1 MRLVSLKGLVQ
12 MEYSKDIISR
22 LLDIYER
29 RSGYAKRPEELRSI
43 QFEVS
48 KEYPIYKDRY
58 DNEKYR
64 DINTAIEKN
73 VTAGLIIAEKDQT
86 GWYSKI
92 KLNIA
97 RVDDCY
103 TLLKRTS
110 IPDKCEKVLSILEK
124 ADCAGDFLI
133 GRVVSDFYEQIKAY
147 KKLPYDLGYDARRVG
162 EVLQVLAT
170 VTKLTSETYIRNF
183 STALFKDSKR
193 FQREYRSTIESILFD
208 YTDDVVEKD
217 DILGYYNLYE
227 NPTYVLIKGNARI
240 CFDESAIELSEMPG
254 GIALSNGS
262 LAGIHKISVK
272 TDKVITVENLTTYH
286 DCDEPDA
293 VYIYLGG
300 YHNTSKQKLLELIY
314 EKNGDKEYYHEGD
327 LDVYGFLIL
336 ENLISKTQIPFK
348 PLLMDVETIER
359 FYRAG
364 LYKTLTA
371 RDRKMIDSKKDGQLS
386 AYKDVLE
393 YMLEY
398 NCKVEQESIKA
409 VGLVEN
415 NKMYHYRQESC

>member
-1 MRLVSLKGLVQ
+1 

-29 RSGYAKRPEELRSI
+29 RNGYAKRPEELRSI

-73 VTAGLIIAEKDQT
+73 VAAGLIIAEKDQT
-86 GWYSKI
+86 GRYSKI

-97 RVDDCY
+97 RVDECY
-103 TLLKRTS
+103 ALLKRTS
-110 IPDKCEKVLSILEK
+110 IPDQRKKVLSVLEK
-124 ADCAGDFLI
+124 ANNAECLLI
-133 GRVVSDFYEQIKAY
+133 VRIVSDFCEQIKAY

-162 EVLQVLAT
+162 EVLQVLEA

-193 FQREYRSTIESILFD
+193 FQREYRSTIESILLN

-254 GIALSNGS
+254 GIALSNES

-272 TDKVITVENLTTYH
+272 ADKVITVENLTTYH
-286 DCDEPDA
+286 DCDEQDT

-314 EKNGDKEYYHEGD
+314 ENNGDKEYYHEGD

-336 ENLISKTQIPFK
+336 KNLIDKTQIPFK
-348 PLLMDVETIER
+348 PLFMDLGTIER

-364 LYKTLTA
+364 LYKNLSA
-371 RDRKMIDSKKDGQLS
+371 RDRKVITSKKDGQLS

-393 YMLEY
+393 YMLA
-398 NCKVEQESIKA
+398 NDCKVEQESIKA
-409 VGLVEN
+409 VELVER
-415 NKMYHYRQESC
+415 KA

>member
-1 MRLVSLKGLVQ
+1 

-29 RSGYAKRPEELRSI
+29 RNGYAKRPEELRSI

-73 VTAGLIIAEKDQT
+73 VAAGLIIAEKDQT
-86 GWYSKI
+86 GRYSKI

-97 RVDDCY
+97 RVDECY
-103 TLLKRTS
+103 ALLKRTS
-110 IPDKCEKVLSILEK
+110 IPDQCKKVLSVLEK
-124 ADCAGDFLI
+124 ANNVECLLI
-133 GRVVSDFYEQIKAY
+133 GRIVSDFCEQIKAY

-162 EVLQVLAT
+162 EVLQVLEA

-193 FQREYRSTIESILFD
+193 FQREYRSTIESILFN

-272 TDKVITVENLTTYH
+272 ADKVITVENLTTYH
-286 DCDEPDA
+286 DCDEQDA

-314 EKNGDKEYYHEGD
+314 ENNGDKEYYHEGD

-336 ENLISKTQIPFK
+336 KNLIDKTQIPFK
-348 PLLMDVETIER
+348 PLFMDLGTIER

-364 LYKTLTA
+364 LYKNLSA
-371 RDRKMIDSKKDGQLS
+371 RDRKVITSKKDGQLS

-393 YMLEY
+393 YMLA
-398 NCKVEQESIKA
+398 NDCKVEQESIKA
-409 VGLVEN
+409 VELVER
-415 NKMYHYRQESC
+415 KA

>member
-1 MRLVSLKGLVQ
+1 MRLVSSKGLVQ

-29 RSGYAKRPEELRSI
+29 RKGYAKRPEELRSI

-73 VTAGLIIAEKDQT
+73 VAAGLIIAEKDQT
-86 GWYSKI
+86 GRYSKI

-110 IPDKCEKVLSILEK
+110 IPDQCKEVLSVLEKV
-124 ADCAGDFLI
+124 DCSE
-133 GRVVSDFYEQIKAY
+133 SDFINRIVNDFCEQIKVY
-147 KKLPYDLGYDARRVG
+147 KKLPYDLGYDARRVE

-170 VTKLTSETYIRNF
+170 MSKLTSETYIRNF

-193 FQREYRSTIESILFD
+193 FQREYRSTIENILFD

-272 TDKVITVENLTTYH
+272 ADKVITVENLTTYH
-286 DCDEPDA
+286 DCDEQDA

-314 EKNGDKEYYHEGD
+314 ENNGDKEYYHEGD

-409 VGLVEN
+409 VELVEN
-415 NKMYHYRQESC
+415 NKM

>member
-1 MRLVSLKGLVQ
+1 MRLVSSKGLVQ

-29 RSGYAKRPEELRSI
+29 RSGYAKRPEELRAI

-73 VTAGLIIAEKDQT
+73 VAAGLIIAEKDQT
-86 GWYSKI
+86 GRYSKI

-97 RVDDCY
+97 RVDECY
-103 TLLKRTS
+103 ALLKRTS
-110 IPDKCEKVLSILEK
+110 IPDQCKKVLSVLEK
-124 ADCAGDFLI
+124 ANNAECLLI
-133 GRVVSDFYEQIKAY
+133 GRIVSDFCEQIKAY

-162 EVLQVLAT
+162 EVLQVLEA

-193 FQREYRSTIESILFD
+193 FQREYRSTIESILFN

-217 DILGYYNLYE
+217 DILGYYKLYE

-272 TDKVITVENLTTYH
+272 ADKVITVENLTTYH
-286 DCDEPDA
+286 DCDEQDT

-314 EKNGDKEYYHEGD
+314 ENNGDKEYYHEGD

-336 ENLISKTQIPFK
+336 KNLIDKTQIPFK
-348 PLLMDVETIER
+348 PLFMDLGTIER

-364 LYKTLTA
+364 LYKNLSA
-371 RDRKMIDSKKDGQLS
+371 RDRKVITSKKDGQLS

-393 YMLEY
+393 YMLA
-398 NCKVEQESIKA
+398 NDCKVEQESIKA
-409 VGLVEN
+409 VELVER
-415 NKMYHYRQESC
+415 KA

>member
-1 MRLVSLKGLVQ
+1 

-29 RSGYAKRPEELRSI
+29 RNGYAKRPEELRSI

-73 VTAGLIIAEKDQT
+73 VAAGLIIAEKDQI
-86 GWYSKI
+86 GRYSKI

-103 TLLKRTS
+103 ALLKRTS
-110 IPDKCEKVLSILEK
+110 IPDQCKKVLSVLEK
-124 ADCAGDFLI
+124 ANNVECLLI
-133 GRVVSDFYEQIKAY
+133 GRIVSDFCEQIKAY

-162 EVLQVLAT
+162 EVLQVLEA

-193 FQREYRSTIESILFD
+193 FQREYRSTIESILFN

-227 NPTYVLIKGNARI
+227 NPTFVLIKGNARI
-240 CFDESAIELSEMPG
+240 CFAESDIELSEMLG

-262 LAGIHKISVK
+262 LEGIRRISVK
-272 TDKVITVENLTTYH
+272 ADKVITVENLTTYH
-286 DCDEPDA
+286 DCDELDA

-314 EKNGDKEYYHEGD
+314 ENNDDKEYYHEGD

-336 ENLISKTQIPFK
+336 KNLIDKTQIPFK
-348 PLLMDVETIER
+348 PLFMDLGTIER

-364 LYKTLTA
+364 LYKNLSA
-371 RDRKMIDSKKDGQLS
+371 RDRKVITSKKDGQLS

-393 YMLEY
+393 YMLA
-398 NCKVEQESIKA
+398 NDCKVEQESIKA
-409 VGLVEN
+409 VELIER
-415 NKMYHYRQESC
+415 KA

>member
-1 MRLVSLKGLVQ
+1 MRLVSSKGQVQ

-29 RSGYAKRPEELRSI
+29 RNGYAKRPEELRAM

-73 VTAGLIIAEKDQT
+73 VSAGLIIAEKDQT
-86 GWYSKI
+86 GRYSKI

-97 RVDDCY
+97 RVDECY
-103 TLLKRTS
+103 ALLKRTS
-110 IPDKCEKVLSILEK
+110 IPDKCEKVLRILEK
-124 ADCAGDFLI
+124 ADCAGDLLI
-133 GRVVSDFYEQIKAY
+133 GRVVSDFCEQIKAY
-147 KKLPYDLGYDARRVG
+147 KKLPYDLGYDAKRVG
-162 EVLQVLAT
+162 EVLQVLEA
-170 VTKLTSETYIRNF
+170 VTELTSETYIRNF

-240 CFDESAIELSEMPG
+240 CFDESVVELSEMPG

-262 LAGIHKISVK
+262 LEGIRKISVK
-272 TDKVITVENLTTYH
+272 ADKVITVENLTTYH
-286 DCDEPDA
+286 DCDEPNA
-293 VYIYLGG
+293 LYIYLGG
-300 YHNTSKQKLLELIY
+300 YHNTSKQRLLELIY
-314 EKNGDKEYYHEGD
+314 ENNGDKEYYHEGD

-336 ENLISKTQIPFK
+336 ENLILKTQIPFK

-371 RDRKMIDSKKDGQLS
+371 RERKMIDSKKDGQLS

-393 YMLEY
+393 YMLTHD
-398 NCKVEQESIKA
+398 CKIEQESIKA
-409 VGLVEN
+409 VELVER
-415 NKMYHYRQESC
+415 KA

>member
-1 MRLVSLKGLVQ
+1 

-29 RSGYAKRPEELRSI
+29 RNGYAKRPEELRSI

-86 GWYSKI
+86 GRYSKI

-133 GRVVSDFYEQIKAY
+133 GRVVSDFCEQIKAY

-240 CFDESAIELSEMPG
+240 CFEKSAIELSEMPG

-286 DCDEPDA
+286 DCNEPDA

-415 NKMYHYRQESC
+415 NKM

>member
-1 MRLVSLKGLVQ
+1 MRLVSSKGLVQ

-29 RSGYAKRPEELRSI
+29 RNGYAKRPEELRSI

-73 VTAGLIIAEKDQT
+73 VAAGLIIAEKDQT
-86 GWYSKI
+86 GRYSKI

-97 RVDDCY
+97 RVDECY
-103 TLLKRTS
+103 ALLKRTS
-110 IPDKCEKVLSILEK
+110 IPDQCKKVLSVLEK
-124 ADCAGDFLI
+124 ANNAECLLI
-133 GRVVSDFYEQIKAY
+133 GRIVSDFCEQIKAY

-162 EVLQVLAT
+162 EVLQVLEA

-193 FQREYRSTIESILFD
+193 FQREYRSTIESILFN

-272 TDKVITVENLTTYH
+272 ADKVITVENLTTYH
-286 DCDEPDA
+286 DCDEQDA

-314 EKNGDKEYYHEGD
+314 ENNGDKEYYHEGD

-364 LYKTLTA
+364 LYKNLSA
-371 RDRKMIDSKKDGQLS
+371 RDRKVITSKKDGQLS

-393 YMLEY
+393 YMLA
-398 NCKVEQESIKA
+398 NDCKVEQESIKA
-409 VGLVEN
+409 VELIEG
-415 NKMYHYRQESC
+415 

>member
-1 MRLVSLKGLVQ
+1 MRLVSSKGLVQ

-29 RSGYAKRPEELRSI
+29 RNGYAKRPEELRSI

-73 VTAGLIIAEKDQT
+73 VAAGLIIAEKDQT
-86 GWYSKI
+86 GRYSKI

-97 RVDDCY
+97 RVDECY
-103 TLLKRTS
+103 ALLKRTS
-110 IPDKCEKVLSILEK
+110 IPDQCKKVLSVLEK
-124 ADCAGDFLI
+124 ANNAECLLI
-133 GRVVSDFYEQIKAY
+133 GRIVSDFCEQIKAY

-162 EVLQVLAT
+162 EVLQVLEA

-193 FQREYRSTIESILFD
+193 FQREYRSTIESILFN

-272 TDKVITVENLTTYH
+272 ADKVITVENLTTYH
-286 DCDEPDA
+286 DCDEQDA

-314 EKNGDKEYYHEGD
+314 ENNGDKEYYHEGD

-393 YMLEY
+393 YMLTHD
-398 NCKVEQESIKA
+398 CKIEQESIKA
-409 VGLVEN
+409 VELIEG
-415 NKMYHYRQESC
+415 

>member
-1 MRLVSLKGLVQ
+1 

-29 RSGYAKRPEELRSI
+29 RNGYAKRPEKLRSI

-48 KEYPIYKDRY
+48 KKYPIYKDRY

-86 GWYSKI
+86 GRYSKI

-103 TLLKRTS
+103 ALLKRTS
-110 IPDKCEKVLSILEK
+110 IPDQCKEVLSVLEKV
-124 ADCAGDFLI
+124 DCSE
-133 GRVVSDFYEQIKAY
+133 SDFINRIVNDFCEQIKVY
-147 KKLPYDLGYDARRVG
+147 KKLPYDLGYDARRVE

-170 VTKLTSETYIRNF
+170 VSKLTSETYIRNF

-193 FQREYRSTIESILFD
+193 FQREYRSTIENILFD

-272 TDKVITVENLTTYH
+272 ADKVITVENLTTYH
-286 DCDEPDA
+286 DCDEQDA

-314 EKNGDKEYYHEGD
+314 ENNGDKEYYHEGD

-409 VGLVEN
+409 VELVEN
-415 NKMYHYRQESC
+415 NKM

>member
-1 MRLVSLKGLVQ
+1 

-29 RSGYAKRPEELRSI
+29 RSGYAKRAEDLRSI

-48 KEYPIYKDRY
+48 KEYPVYKDRY

-73 VTAGLIIAEKDQT
+73 IAAGLIVAKKDQT
-86 GWYSKI
+86 GRYSKI
-92 KLNIA
+92 KLNVA
-97 RVDDCY
+97 KVDDCY
-103 TLLKRTS
+103 ALLKRTS
-110 IPDKCEKVLSILEK
+110 IPDQCKKVLSVLEK
-124 ADCAGDFLI
+124 VDCSESGFIKRIVNDFC
-133 GRVVSDFYEQIKAY
+133 DQIKAY
-147 KKLPYDLGYDARRVG
+147 KKLPYDLGYDERRVG

-217 DILGYYNLYE
+217 GILGYYNLYE
-227 NPTYVLIKGNARI
+227 NPTYVLIKGNAGI
-240 CFDESAIELSEMPG
+240 CFAESAIELSEMPG

-262 LAGIHKISVK
+262 LAGIQKVSVK
-272 TDKVITVENLTTYH
+272 ADKVITVENLTTYH
-286 DCDEPDA
+286 DCDESDA

-300 YHNTSKQKLLELIY
+300 YHNSSKQNLLELIY
-314 EKNGDKEYYHEGD
+314 ANNSDKDYYHEGD

-336 ENLISKTQIPFK
+336 DNLISKTRIPIK
-348 PLLMDVETIER
+348 PLLMDVGTIER

-364 LYKTLTA
+364 LYKDLTA
-371 RDRKMIDSKKDGQLS
+371 RDRKIITSKKDGQLL

-393 YMLEY
+393 YMLAN

-409 VGLVEN
+409 VELIETL
-415 NKMYHYRQESC
+415 

>member
-1 MRLVSLKGLVQ
+1 

-29 RSGYAKRPEELRSI
+29 RKGYTKRPEELRSI

-73 VTAGLIIAEKDQT
+73 VAAGLIIAKKDQT
-86 GWYSKI
+86 GRYSKI

-110 IPDKCEKVLSILEK
+110 IPDQCKEVLRVLEKVDYSE
-124 ADCAGDFLI
+124 
-133 GRVVSDFYEQIKAY
+133 SDFINRIVNDFCEQIKVY
-147 KKLPYDLGYDARRVG
+147 KKLPYDLGYDARRVE
-162 EVLQVLAT
+162 EVLQVL
-170 VTKLTSETYIRNF
+170 VTMSKLTSETYIRNF

-193 FQREYRSTIESILFD
+193 FQREYRSTIEGILFD

-272 TDKVITVENLTTYH
+272 ADKVITVENLTTYH
-286 DCDEPDA
+286 DCDEQDA

-314 EKNGDKEYYHEGD
+314 ENNGDKEYYHEGD

-393 YMLEY
+393 YMLEN

-409 VGLVEN
+409 VELVEN
-415 NKMYHYRQESC
+415 NKM

>member
-1 MRLVSLKGLVQ
+1 

-29 RSGYAKRPEELRSI
+29 RNGYAKRPEELRSI

-73 VTAGLIIAEKDQT
+73 VAAGLIIAEKDQT
-86 GWYSKI
+86 GRYSKI

-103 TLLKRTS
+103 ALLKRTS
-110 IPDKCEKVLSILEK
+110 IPNQCKKVLSVLEK
-124 ADCAGDFLI
+124 ANNVECLLI
-133 GRVVSDFYEQIKAY
+133 GRIVSDFCEQIKAY

-162 EVLQVLAT
+162 EVLQVLEA

-193 FQREYRSTIESILFD
+193 FQREYRSTIESILFN

-272 TDKVITVENLTTYH
+272 ADKVITVENLTTYH
-286 DCDEPDA
+286 DCDELDA

-314 EKNGDKEYYHEGD
+314 ENNGDKEYYHEGD

-336 ENLISKTQIPFK
+336 KNLIDKTQIPFK
-348 PLLMDVETIER
+348 PLFMDLGTIER

-364 LYKTLTA
+364 LYKNLSA
-371 RDRKMIDSKKDGQLS
+371 RDRKVITSKKDGQLS

-393 YMLEY
+393 YMLA
-398 NCKVEQESIKA
+398 NDCKVEQESIKA
-409 VGLVEN
+409 VELIEG
-415 NKMYHYRQESC
+415 

>member
-1 MRLVSLKGLVQ
+1 
-12 MEYSKDIISR
+12 MEYSKDIISE
-22 LLDIYER
+22 LLVIYER
-29 RSGYAKRPEELRSI
+29 RNGYAKRPEELQSI
-43 QFEVS
+43 QFEVA
-48 KEYPIYKDRY
+48 KKYPIYKDRY
-58 DNEKYR
+58 DNEKYIE
-64 DINTAIEKN
+64 INTAIEKN
-73 VTAGLIIAEKDQT
+73 VAAGLIIAEKDQT
-86 GWYSKI
+86 GQYSKI

-103 TLLKRTS
+103 ALLKKTS
-110 IPDKCEKVLSILEK
+110 IPDQCKEVLSVLEKV
-124 ADCAGDFLI
+124 DCSE
-133 GRVVSDFYEQIKAY
+133 SDFINRIANDFCEQIKVY

-170 VTKLTSETYIRNF
+170 VSNLASETYIRNF

-193 FQREYRSTIESILFD
+193 FQKDYRSMIESILFD

-240 CFDESAIELSEMPG
+240 CFDESAIELSEMLG
-254 GIALSNGS
+254 GIALSNRS

-272 TDKVITVENLTTYH
+272 ADKVITVENLTTYH
-286 DCDEPDA
+286 DCDEQDA

-314 EKNGDKEYYHEGD
+314 ENNGDKEYYHEGD

-348 PLLMDVETIER
+348 PLMMDVETIER

-364 LYKTLTA
+364 LFKTLTA
-371 RDRKMIDSKKDGQLS
+371 RDRKMINSKKDGQLS

-398 NCKVEQESIKA
+398 DCKVEQESIKA

-415 NKMYHYRQESC
+415 NKM

>member
-1 MRLVSLKGLVQ
+1 MRLVSSKGLVQ

-29 RSGYAKRPEELRSI
+29 RNGYAKRPEELRAI

-64 DINTAIEKN
+64 DINVAIEKN
-73 VTAGLIIAEKDQT
+73 VAAGLIIAEKDQT
-86 GWYSKI
+86 GQYSKI
-92 KLNIA
+92 KLNID
-97 RVDDCY
+97 RVDECY
-103 TLLKRTS
+103 ALLKRKS
-110 IPDKCEKVLSILEK
+110 IPDQCKMVLSVLEK
-124 ADCAGDFLI
+124 ADYTEGLLI
-133 GRVVSDFYEQIKAY
+133 GRIVSDFCEQIKAY

-162 EVLQVLAT
+162 EVLQVLDGLI
-170 VTKLTSETYIRNF
+170 KLTSETYIRNF
-183 STALFKDSKR
+183 STALFRDSKR
-193 FQREYRSTIESILFD
+193 FQREYKSTIEAILFD

-240 CFDESAIELSEMPG
+240 CFDESVVELSEMLG

-262 LAGIHKISVK
+262 LEGIRKISVK
-272 TDKVITVENLTTYH
+272 ADKVITVENLTTYH
-286 DCDEPDA
+286 DCDEPNA
-293 VYIYLGG
+293 LYIYLGG
-300 YHNTSKQKLLELIY
+300 YHNTSKQRLLELIY
-314 EKNGDKEYYHEGD
+314 ENNGDKEYYHEGD

-336 ENLISKTQIPFK
+336 ENLILKTQIPFK

-393 YMLEY
+393 YMVAFD
-398 NCKVEQESIKA
+398 CKVEQESIKA
-409 VGLVEN
+409 VELIE
-415 NKMYHYRQESC
+415 RQ

>member
-1 MRLVSLKGLVQ
+1 MRLVSSKGLVQ

-29 RSGYAKRPEELRSI
+29 RNGYAKRPEELRSI

-73 VTAGLIIAEKDQT
+73 VAAGLIIAEKDQT
-86 GWYSKI
+86 GRYSKI

-97 RVDDCY
+97 RVDECY
-103 TLLKRTS
+103 ALLKRTS
-110 IPDKCEKVLSILEK
+110 IPDQCKKVLSVLEK
-124 ADCAGDFLI
+124 ANNAECLLI
-133 GRVVSDFYEQIKAY
+133 VRIVSDFCEQIKAY

-162 EVLQVLAT
+162 EVLQVLEA

-193 FQREYRSTIESILFD
+193 FQREYRSTIESILLN

-254 GIALSNGS
+254 GIALSNES

-272 TDKVITVENLTTYH
+272 ADKVITVENLTTYH
-286 DCDEPDA
+286 DCDEQDT

-314 EKNGDKEYYHEGD
+314 ENNGDKEYYHEGD

-336 ENLISKTQIPFK
+336 KNLIDKTQIPFK
-348 PLLMDVETIER
+348 PLFMDLGTIER

-364 LYKTLTA
+364 LYKNLSA
-371 RDRKMIDSKKDGQLS
+371 RDRKVITSKKDGQLS

-393 YMLEY
+393 YMLA
-398 NCKVEQESIKA
+398 NDCKVEQESIKA
-409 VGLVEN
+409 VELIEG
-415 NKMYHYRQESC
+415 

>member
-1 MRLVSLKGLVQ
+1 
-12 MEYSKDIISR
+12 MECSKDIISR

-48 KEYPIYKDRY
+48 KEYPVYKDRY

-64 DINTAIEKN
+64 DINTSIEKN
-73 VTAGLIIAEKDQT
+73 IAAGLIIADKDQT
-86 GWYSKI
+86 GRYSKI

-97 RVDDCY
+97 RVDECY
-103 TLLKRTS
+103 ALLKRTS
-110 IPDKCEKVLSILEK
+110 IPDQCKKVLSVLEK
-124 ADCAGDFLI
+124 ANCTKGLLI
-133 GRVVSDFYEQIKAY
+133 GRVVSDFCEQINAY
-147 KKLPYDLGYDARRVG
+147 KKLPYDLGYDARRIG
-162 EVLQVLAT
+162 DVLQVLDA
-170 VTKLTSETYIRNF
+170 VINLTSETYIRNF

-193 FQREYRSTIESILFD
+193 FQREYKSTVESILFD
-208 YTDDVVEKD
+208 YTDNVVEKD

-240 CFDESAIELSEMPG
+240 CFDESVVELSEMPG

-262 LAGIHKISVK
+262 LEGIQKISVK

-286 DCDEPDA
+286 DCDELDA

-314 EKNGDKEYYHEGD
+314 KNNGDKEYYHEGD

-336 ENLISKTQIPFK
+336 ENLIAKTQIPFK
-348 PLLMDVETIER
+348 PLQMDIETIER

-364 LYKTLTA
+364 LYKNLTS
-371 RDRKMIDSKKDGQLS
+371 RDRKVIKPKKDGQLS
-386 AYKDVLE
+386 AYRDVLE
-393 YMLEY
+393 YMLKY
-398 NCKVEQESIKA
+398 DCKVEQESIKA
-409 VGLVEN
+409 VDLIE
-415 NKMYHYRQESC
+415 RQ

>member
-1 MRLVSLKGLVQ
+1 

-29 RSGYAKRPEELRSI
+29 RNGYAKRPEELRSI

-73 VTAGLIIAEKDQT
+73 VAAGLIIAEKDQI
-86 GWYSKI
+86 GRYSKI

-103 TLLKRTS
+103 ALLKRTS
-110 IPDKCEKVLSILEK
+110 IPDQCKKVLSVLEK
-124 ADCAGDFLI
+124 ANNAECLLI
-133 GRVVSDFYEQIKAY
+133 GRIVSDFCEQIKAY

-162 EVLQVLAT
+162 EVLQVLEA

-193 FQREYRSTIESILFD
+193 FQREYRSTTESILFN

-272 TDKVITVENLTTYH
+272 ADKVITVENLTTYH
-286 DCDEPDA
+286 DCDEQDT

-314 EKNGDKEYYHEGD
+314 ENNGDKEYYHEGD

-336 ENLISKTQIPFK
+336 KNLIDKTQIPFK
-348 PLLMDVETIER
+348 PLFMDLGTIER

-364 LYKTLTA
+364 LYKNLSA
-371 RDRKMIDSKKDGQLS
+371 RDRKVITSKKDGQLS

-393 YMLEY
+393 YMLA
-398 NCKVEQESIKA
+398 NDCKVEQESIKA
-409 VGLVEN
+409 VELVER
-415 NKMYHYRQESC
+415 KA

>member
-1 MRLVSLKGLVQ
+1 

-29 RSGYAKRPEELRSI
+29 RNGYAKRPEELRSI

-73 VTAGLIIAEKDQT
+73 VAAGLIIAEKDQT
-86 GWYSKI
+86 GRYSKI

-97 RVDDCY
+97 RVDECY
-103 TLLKRTS
+103 ALLKRTS
-110 IPDKCEKVLSILEK
+110 IPDQCKKVLSVLEK
-124 ADCAGDFLI
+124 ANNVECLLI
-133 GRVVSDFYEQIKAY
+133 GRIVSDFCEQIKAY

-162 EVLQVLAT
+162 EVLQVLEA

-193 FQREYRSTIESILFD
+193 FQREYRSTIESILFN

-254 GIALSNGS
+254 GIALSNES

-272 TDKVITVENLTTYH
+272 ADKVITVENLTTYH
-286 DCDEPDA
+286 DCDEQDA

-314 EKNGDKEYYHEGD
+314 ENNGDKEYYHEGD

-336 ENLISKTQIPFK
+336 KNLIDKTQIPFK
-348 PLLMDVETIER
+348 PLFMDLGTIER

-364 LYKTLTA
+364 LYKNLSA
-371 RDRKMIDSKKDGQLS
+371 RDRKVITSKKDGQLS

-393 YMLEY
+393 YMLA
-398 NCKVEQESIKA
+398 NDCKVEQESIKA
-409 VGLVEN
+409 VELVER
-415 NKMYHYRQESC
+415 KA

>member
-1 MRLVSLKGLVQ
+1 MRLVYSKGLVQ

-29 RSGYAKRPEELRSI
+29 RNGYAKRPEELRSI

-73 VTAGLIIAEKDQT
+73 VAAGLIIAEKDQT
-86 GWYSKI
+86 GQYSKI

-97 RVDDCY
+97 RVDECY
-103 TLLKRTS
+103 ALLKRKS
-110 IPDKCEKVLSILEK
+110 IPDQCKMVLSVLEK
-124 ADCAGDFLI
+124 ADCTEGLLI
-133 GRVVSDFYEQIKAY
+133 GRIVSDFCEQIKAY

-162 EVLQVLAT
+162 EVLQVLEA

-193 FQREYRSTIESILFD
+193 FQREYRSTIESILFN

-272 TDKVITVENLTTYH
+272 ADKVITVENLTTYH
-286 DCDEPDA
+286 DCDEQDA

-314 EKNGDKEYYHEGD
+314 ENNGDKEYYHEGD

-371 RDRKMIDSKKDGQLS
+371 RDRKMIDSKMDGQLS

-393 YMLEY
+393 YMLTHD
-398 NCKVEQESIKA
+398 CKIEQESIKA
-409 VGLVEN
+409 VELIEG
-415 NKMYHYRQESC
+415 

>member
-1 MRLVSLKGLVQ
+1 MRLVSSKGLVQ

-29 RSGYAKRPEELRSI
+29 RNGYAKRPEELRSI

-73 VTAGLIIAEKDQT
+73 VAAGLIIAEKDQI
-86 GWYSKI
+86 GRYSKI

-103 TLLKRTS
+103 ALLKRTS
-110 IPDKCEKVLSILEK
+110 IPDQCKKVLSVLEK
-124 ADCAGDFLI
+124 ANNVECLLI
-133 GRVVSDFYEQIKAY
+133 GRIVSDFCEQIKAY

-162 EVLQVLAT
+162 EVLQVLEA

-193 FQREYRSTIESILFD
+193 FQREYRSTIESILFN

-272 TDKVITVENLTTYH
+272 ADKVITVENLTTYH
-286 DCDEPDA
+286 DCDEQDA

-314 EKNGDKEYYHEGD
+314 ENNGDKEYYHEGD

-336 ENLISKTQIPFK
+336 ENLISKTRIPFK

-371 RDRKMIDSKKDGQLS
+371 RDRKMIDSKRMDSFQHIR
-386 AYKDVLE
+386 
-393 YMLEY
+393 MF
-398 NCKVEQESIKA
+398 
-409 VGLVEN
+409 
-415 NKMYHYRQESC
+415 

>member
-1 MRLVSLKGLVQ
+1 MRLVSSKGLVQ

-29 RSGYAKRPEELRSI
+29 RNGYAKRPEELRSI

-73 VTAGLIIAEKDQT
+73 VAAGLIIAEKDQT
-86 GWYSKI
+86 GRYSKI

-97 RVDDCY
+97 RVDECY
-103 TLLKRTS
+103 ALLKRTS
-110 IPDKCEKVLSILEK
+110 IPDQCKKVLSVLEK
-124 ADCAGDFLI
+124 ANNAECLLI
-133 GRVVSDFYEQIKAY
+133 GRIVSDFCEQIKAY

-162 EVLQVLAT
+162 EVLQVLEA

-193 FQREYRSTIESILFD
+193 FQREYRSTIESILFN

-217 DILGYYNLYE
+217 DIRGYYNLYE

-272 TDKVITVENLTTYH
+272 ADKVITVENLTTYH
-286 DCDEPDA
+286 DCDEQDT

-314 EKNGDKEYYHEGD
+314 ENNGDKEYYHEGD

-393 YMLEY
+393 YMLTHD
-398 NCKVEQESIKA
+398 CKIEQESIKA
-409 VGLVEN
+409 VELIEG
-415 NKMYHYRQESC
+415 

>member
-29 RSGYAKRPEELRSI
+29 RNGYAKRPEELRSI

-86 GWYSKI
+86 GRYSKI
-92 KLNIA
+92 KLNNA

-133 GRVVSDFYEQIKAY
+133 GRVVSDFCEQIKAY

-240 CFDESAIELSEMPG
+240 CFEESAIELSEMPG

-336 ENLISKTQIPFK
+336 DNLISKTQIPFK

-415 NKMYHYRQESC
+415 NKM

>member
-1 MRLVSLKGLVQ
+1 
-12 MEYSKDIISR
+12 MEYSKDIICR

-29 RSGYAKRPEELRSI
+29 RNGYAKRPEELRSI

-86 GWYSKI
+86 GRYSKI

-133 GRVVSDFYEQIKAY
+133 GRVVSDFCEQIKAY

-240 CFDESAIELSEMPG
+240 CFEKSAIELSEMPG

-314 EKNGDKEYYHEGD
+314 EKNGDKKYYHEGD

-415 NKMYHYRQESC
+415 NKM

>member
-29 RSGYAKRPEELRSI
+29 RNGYAKRPEELRSI

-86 GWYSKI
+86 GRYSKI

-110 IPDKCEKVLSILEK
+110 IPDKCEKVLSILEN
-124 ADCAGDFLI
+124 
-133 GRVVSDFYEQIKAY
+133 
-147 KKLPYDLGYDARRVG
+147 DLGYDARRVG

-272 TDKVITVENLTTYH
+272 ADKVITVENLTTYH
-286 DCDEPDA
+286 DCDEQDA

-314 EKNGDKEYYHEGD
+314 ENNGDKEYYHEGD

-371 RDRKMIDSKKDGQLS
+371 RDRKMIDSKKDGELS

-415 NKMYHYRQESC
+415 NKM

>member
-1 MRLVSLKGLVQ
+1 
-12 MEYSKDIISR
+12 MEYSKDIIGR

-29 RSGYAKRPEELRSI
+29 RNGYAKRPEELRSI
-43 QFEVS
+43 QFDVS
-48 KEYPIYKDRY
+48 KEYPVYKDRY
-58 DNEKYR
+58 DNEKYG
-64 DINTAIEKN
+64 DINAAIEKN
-73 VTAGLIIAEKDQT
+73 AAAGLIIAEKDQT
-86 GWYSKI
+86 GRYPKI

-103 TLLKRTS
+103 VLLKRTG
-110 IPDKCEKVLSILEK
+110 IPDQCKKVLSVLEK
-124 ADCAGDFLI
+124 AGCSDSGFINRIVYDFC
-133 GRVVSDFYEQIKAY
+133 EQIKAY

-162 EVLQVLAT
+162 EVLQVLEA
-170 VTKLTSETYIRNF
+170 VIKLTSETYIRNF

-193 FQREYRSTIESILFD
+193 FQREYRLTIESILFD

-240 CFDESAIELSEMPG
+240 CFAESAIELSEMPG

-262 LAGIHKISVK
+262 LAGIHRISVK
-272 TDKVITVENLTTYH
+272 ADKVITVENLTTYH

-314 EKNGDKEYYHEGD
+314 KNNGDRAYFHEGD

-336 ENLISKTQIPFK
+336 ENLIAKTQIPFK
-348 PLLMDVETIER
+348 PLLMDLETIER

-364 LYKTLTA
+364 LYRSLTA
-371 RDRKMIDSKKDGQLS
+371 RDRKMINSKKNGQLS

-393 YMLEY
+393 YMLAY
-398 NCKVEQESIKA
+398 DCKVEQESVKA
-409 VGLVEN
+409 VELLE
-415 NKMYHYRQESC
+415 RQ

>member
-1 MRLVSLKGLVQ
+1 MRLVSSKGLVQ

-29 RSGYAKRPEELRSI
+29 RNGYAKRPEELRSI

-73 VTAGLIIAEKDQT
+73 VAAGLIIAEKDQT
-86 GWYSKI
+86 GRYSKI

-103 TLLKRTS
+103 ALLKRTS
-110 IPDKCEKVLSILEK
+110 IPNQCKKVLSVLEK
-124 ADCAGDFLI
+124 ANNVECLLI
-133 GRVVSDFYEQIKAY
+133 GRIVSDFCEQIKAY

-162 EVLQVLAT
+162 EVLQVLEA
-170 VTKLTSETYIRNF
+170 VTKLTSETHIRNF

-193 FQREYRSTIESILFD
+193 FQREYRSTIESILFN

-272 TDKVITVENLTTYH
+272 ADKVITVENLTTYH
-286 DCDEPDA
+286 DCDEQDT

-314 EKNGDKEYYHEGD
+314 ENNGDKEYYHEGD

-336 ENLISKTQIPFK
+336 KNLIDKTQIPFK
-348 PLLMDVETIER
+348 PLFMDLGTIER

-364 LYKTLTA
+364 LYKNLSA
-371 RDRKMIDSKKDGQLS
+371 RDRKVITSKKDGQLS

-393 YMLEY
+393 YMLA
-398 NCKVEQESIKA
+398 NDCKVEQESIKA
-409 VGLVEN
+409 VELIEG
-415 NKMYHYRQESC
+415 

>member
-1 MRLVSLKGLVQ
+1 

-29 RSGYAKRPEELRSI
+29 RNGYAKRPEELRSI

-73 VTAGLIIAEKDQT
+73 VAAGLIIAEKDQT
-86 GWYSKI
+86 GRYSKI

-97 RVDDCY
+97 RVDECY
-103 TLLKRTS
+103 ALLKRTS
-110 IPDKCEKVLSILEK
+110 IPDQCKKVLSVLEK
-124 ADCAGDFLI
+124 ANNAECLLI
-133 GRVVSDFYEQIKAY
+133 VRIVSDFCEQIKAY

-162 EVLQVLAT
+162 EVLQVLEA

-193 FQREYRSTIESILFD
+193 FQREYRSTIESILFN

-254 GIALSNGS
+254 GIALSNES

-272 TDKVITVENLTTYH
+272 ADKVITVENLTTYH
-286 DCDEPDA
+286 DCDEQDT

-314 EKNGDKEYYHEGD
+314 ENNGDKEYYHEGD

-336 ENLISKTQIPFK
+336 KNLIDKTQIPFK
-348 PLLMDVETIER
+348 PLFMDLGTIER

-364 LYKTLTA
+364 LYKNLSA
-371 RDRKMIDSKKDGQLS
+371 RDRKVITSKKDGQLS

-393 YMLEY
+393 YMLA
-398 NCKVEQESIKA
+398 NDCKVEQESIKA
-409 VGLVEN
+409 VELVER
-415 NKMYHYRQESC
+415 KA

>member
-1 MRLVSLKGLVQ
+1 

-22 LLDIYER
+22 LLYIYER
-29 RSGYAKRPEELRSI
+29 RNGYAKRPEELRSI

-73 VTAGLIIAEKDQT
+73 VAAGLIISEKDQT
-86 GWYSKI
+86 GRYSKI

-103 TLLKRTS
+103 ALLKRTS
-110 IPDKCEKVLSILEK
+110 IPDQCKKVLSVLEK
-124 ADCAGDFLI
+124 ANNAECLLI
-133 GRVVSDFYEQIKAY
+133 GRIVSDFCEQIKAY

-162 EVLQVLAT
+162 EVLQVLEA

-227 NPTYVLIKGNARI
+227 NPTYVLIKGNTRI

-272 TDKVITVENLTTYH
+272 ADKVITVENLTTYH
-286 DCDEPDA
+286 DCDEQDA

-314 EKNGDKEYYHEGD
+314 ENNGDKEYYHEGD

-393 YMLEY
+393 YMLTHD
-398 NCKVEQESIKA
+398 CKIEQESIKA
-409 VGLVEN
+409 VELIEG
-415 NKMYHYRQESC
+415 

>member
-1 MRLVSLKGLVQ
+1 MRLVSSKGLVQ

-29 RSGYAKRPEELRSI
+29 RNGYAKRPEELRSI

-73 VTAGLIIAEKDQT
+73 VAAGLIIAEKDQT
-86 GWYSKI
+86 GRYSKI

-97 RVDDCY
+97 RVDECY
-103 TLLKRTS
+103 ALLKRTS
-110 IPDKCEKVLSILEK
+110 IPDQCKKVLSVLEK
-124 ADCAGDFLI
+124 ANNVECLLI
-133 GRVVSDFYEQIKAY
+133 GRIVSDFCEQIKAY

-162 EVLQVLAT
+162 EVLQVLEA

-272 TDKVITVENLTTYH
+272 ADKVITVENLTTYH
-286 DCDEPDA
+286 DCDEQDA

-314 EKNGDKEYYHEGD
+314 ENNGDKEYYHEGD

-364 LYKTLTA
+364 LYKNLSA
-371 RDRKMIDSKKDGQLS
+371 RDRKVITSKKDGQLS

-393 YMLEY
+393 YMLA
-398 NCKVEQESIKA
+398 NDCKVEQESIKA
-409 VGLVEN
+409 VELVER
-415 NKMYHYRQESC
+415 KA

>member
-1 MRLVSLKGLVQ
+1 

-29 RSGYAKRPEELRSI
+29 RSGYVKRPEELRSI

-48 KEYPIYKDRY
+48 KEYPIYKNRY

-86 GWYSKI
+86 GRYSKI

-124 ADCAGDFLI
+124 ADCAGNFLI
-133 GRVVSDFYEQIKAY
+133 RRVVSDFCEQIKAY

-162 EVLQVLAT
+162 EVLQVLTT

-240 CFDESAIELSEMPG
+240 CFDESVIELSEMPG
-254 GIALSNGS
+254 GIALSNES

-371 RDRKMIDSKKDGQLS
+371 RDRKMIESKKDGQLS

-415 NKMYHYRQESC
+415 NKM

>member
-1 MRLVSLKGLVQ
+1 MRLVSSKGLVQ

-29 RSGYAKRPEELRSI
+29 RNGYAKRPEELRSI

-73 VTAGLIIAEKDQT
+73 VAAGLIIAEKDQT
-86 GWYSKI
+86 GRYSKI

-97 RVDDCY
+97 RVDECY
-103 TLLKRTS
+103 ALLKRTS
-110 IPDKCEKVLSILEK
+110 IPDQCKKVLSVLEK
-124 ADCAGDFLI
+124 ANNVECLLI
-133 GRVVSDFYEQIKAY
+133 GRIVSDFCEQIKAY

-162 EVLQVLAT
+162 EVLQVLEA

-193 FQREYRSTIESILFD
+193 FQREYRSTIESILFN

-272 TDKVITVENLTTYH
+272 ADKVITVENLTTYH
-286 DCDEPDA
+286 DCDEQDA

-314 EKNGDKEYYHEGD
+314 ENNGDKEYYHEGD

-393 YMLEY
+393 YMLTHD
-398 NCKVEQESIKA
+398 CKIEQESIKA
-409 VGLVEN
+409 VELIEG
-415 NKMYHYRQESC
+415 

>member
-1 MRLVSLKGLVQ
+1 

-29 RSGYAKRPEELRSI
+29 RSGYAKRAEDLRSI

-48 KEYPIYKDRY
+48 KEYPVYKDRY

-73 VTAGLIIAEKDQT
+73 VSAGLIIAEKDQT
-86 GWYSKI
+86 GRYSKI

-97 RVDDCY
+97 RVDECY
-103 TLLKRTS
+103 ALLKRTS
-110 IPDKCEKVLSILEK
+110 IPDQCKKVLSVLEK
-124 ADCAGDFLI
+124 ANNAECLLI
-133 GRVVSDFYEQIKAY
+133 GRIVSDFCEQIKAY

-162 EVLQVLAT
+162 EVLQVLET

-227 NPTYVLIKGNARI
+227 NPTFVLIKGNARI
-240 CFDESAIELSEMPG
+240 CFAESAIELSEMPG

-272 TDKVITVENLTTYH
+272 ADKVITVENLTTYH
-286 DCDEPDA
+286 DCDESDA

-314 EKNGDKEYYHEGD
+314 ENNDDKEYYHEGD

-371 RDRKMIDSKKDGQLS
+371 RDRKMIDSKMDGQLS

-393 YMLEY
+393 YMLTHD
-398 NCKVEQESIKA
+398 CKIEQESIKA
-409 VGLVEN
+409 VELVER
-415 NKMYHYRQESC
+415 KA

>member
-1 MRLVSLKGLVQ
+1 MRLVSSKGLVQ

-29 RSGYAKRPEELRSI
+29 RNGYAKRPEELRSI

-73 VTAGLIIAEKDQT
+73 VAAGLIISEKDQT
-86 GWYSKI
+86 GRYSKI

-103 TLLKRTS
+103 ALLKRTS
-110 IPDKCEKVLSILEK
+110 IPDQCKKVLSVLEK
-124 ADCAGDFLI
+124 ANNAECLLI
-133 GRVVSDFYEQIKAY
+133 GRIVSDFCEQIKAY

-162 EVLQVLAT
+162 EVLQVLEA

-227 NPTYVLIKGNARI
+227 NPTYVLIKGNTRI

-272 TDKVITVENLTTYH
+272 ADKVITVENLTTYH
-286 DCDEPDA
+286 DCDEQDA

-314 EKNGDKEYYHEGD
+314 ENNGDKEYYHEGD

-364 LYKTLTA
+364 LYKNLSA
-371 RDRKMIDSKKDGQLS
+371 RDRKVITSKKDGQLS

-393 YMLEY
+393 YMLA
-398 NCKVEQESIKA
+398 NDCKVEQESIKA
-409 VGLVEN
+409 VELIEG
-415 NKMYHYRQESC
+415 